1 MVILD
6 ALGKLTLYRMQ
17 QKAEEAVK
25 RGDVREATRRL
36 ENLATR
42 LLAAGQDELAQQ
54 AITEAQRVSSTSA
67 LSDEGQKRLK
77 YGTRMLLLTA
87 PDTSQA
93 NTSKDRAK

>member
-1 MVILD
+1 MAILD
-6 ALGKLTLYRMQ
+6 ALGKLTLHRMQ

-42 LLAAGQDELAQQ
+42 LLAAGHDELAQQ
-54 AITEAQRVSSTSA
+54 AISEAQRVSSTSA

-77 YGTRMLLLTA
+77 YGTRMLLLT
-87 PDTSQA
+87 SQGSSE
-93 NTSKDRAK
+93 NHPSKDPGQ